1 MNQIDLEGRV
11 AVITGGSGG
20 IGMATAERMTQSGA
34 RIVIWEHGSEL
45 LDAARAKLPGADGI
59 VVDVTDEASV
69 QGATAATIERHGRI
83 DILVNAAGV
92 TNPRTLVVDY
102 PYELWR
108 RMLAVNLDGTF
119 LCCREIVPHMM
130 QRDYGRIVNLGS
142 VSGKEGNPFSSGYS
156 ASKAAVHSFTKSL
169 GKELAKT
176 GIRVNAVAPAII
188 ATENLFHAQ
197 PKEMQEL
204 WVSRV
209 PMGRPGQPQEVAAMI
224 AWLASEDCSF
234 STGAIFDLSG
244 GRATY

>member
-1 MNQIDLEGRV
+1 MNQIDLKNRV
-11 AVITGGSGG
+11 AIITGATGG
-20 IGMATAERMTQSGA
+20 IGRATVERFVQSGA
-34 RIVIWEHGSEL
+34 TVSVWDI
-45 LDAARAKLPGADGI
+45 DADKVAKTAKEAPGASGL
-59 VVDVTDEASV
+59 VVDVTDEDSV
-69 QGATAATIERHGRI
+69 RTGVANVMERHGRI

-102 PYELWR
+102 SLELWR
-108 RMLAVNLDGTF
+108 RMMDVNMVGTF
-119 LCCREIVPHMM
+119 LCSREVVPHM
-130 QRDYGRIVNLGS
+130 QKADYGRIVNLGS

-169 GKELAKT
+169 GKELART

-188 ATENLFHAQ
+188 ATENLFHSQ
-197 PKEMQEL
+197 PEEMRKL

-209 PMGRPGQPQEVAAMI
+209 PMGRAGEPQEVAAMI

-234 STGAIFDLSG
+234 STGGLFDLSG

>member
-1 MNQIDLEGRV
+1 MNTIDLNGRV
-11 AVITGGSGG
+11 AIITGATGG
-20 IGMATAERMTQSGA
+20 IGMATARRFVASGA
-34 RIVIWEHGSEL
+34 TVILWD
-45 LDAARAKLPGADGI
+45 LDADAVAQAAAEFPGASGL
-59 VVDVTDEASV
+59 VVDVTDEDSV
-69 QGATAATIERHGRI
+69 KSATGRSHALHGRI

-102 PYELWR
+102 PLALWR
-108 RMLAVNLDGTF
+108 KMMDVNMTGTF
-119 LCCREIVPHMM
+119 LCCREVVPFM
-130 QRDYGRIVNLGS
+130 QQADYGRIVNLGS

-169 GKELAKT
+169 GKELSRT

-188 ATENLFHAQ
+188 ATQNLFHAM
-197 PKEMQEL
+197 PEEMKSL

-209 PMGRPGQPQEVAAMI
+209 PMGRPGEPEEVAAMI
-224 AWLASEDCSF
+224 AWLASADCSF

>member
-1 MNQIDLEGRV
+1 MNQIDLNDRV
-11 AVITGGSGG
+11 AVITGASGG
-20 IGMATAERMTQSGA
+20 IGTATAVRMLASGA
-34 RIVIWEHGSEL
+34 RVIAWDLTEALARQATE
-45 LDAARAKLPGADGI
+45 AAPGAEAMA
-59 VVDVTDEASV
+59 VDVTREDAV
-69 QGATAATIERHGRI
+69 RTAVRETVDRHGRI

-102 PYELWR
+102 SLELWR
-108 RMLAVNLDGTF
+108 HMFEVNMVGTF
-119 LCCREIVPHMM
+119 LCSREVVPHM
-130 QRDYGRIVNLGS
+130 QARDYGRIVNLGS
-142 VSGKEGNPFSSGYS
+142 VSGLEGNPFSSGYS

-188 ATENLFHAQ
+188 ATRNLYHDM
-197 PKEMQEL
+197 PEEMKAL

-209 PMGRPGQPQEVAAMI
+209 PMGRPGEPEEVAAMI

-234 STGAIFDLSG
+234 STGGIFDITG